1 MDRIY
6 NEGNPE
12 ACVPFLEDFFSVTG
26 APEYDVSGQPANVQG
41 AYGLYREAVA
51 LVDEQLSKIAIICLT
66 GGGVVGQLDFDVSR
80 TVVNDASGRLGT
92 AIGLLENP

>member
-12 ACVPFLEDFFSVTG
+12 ACAPFLEDFFSVIG
-26 APEYDVSGQPANVQG
+26 ASEYDVSGQPANVQG

-51 LVDEQLSKIAIICLT
+51 LVDEQLSKIAIICLS
-66 GGGVVGQLDFDVSR
+66 GGGVIDQLEFDVSR
-80 TVVNDASGRLGT
+80 TVINDASSRLGA
-92 AIGLLENP
+92 AIELLQNP